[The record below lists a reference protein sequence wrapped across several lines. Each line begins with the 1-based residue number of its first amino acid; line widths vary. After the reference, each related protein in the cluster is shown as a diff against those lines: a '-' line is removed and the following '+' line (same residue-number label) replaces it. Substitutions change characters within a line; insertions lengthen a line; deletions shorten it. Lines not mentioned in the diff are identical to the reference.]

1 MLKICFYSIYSTH
14 YMIKKIFSFVTL
26 FLASSAFGEE
36 ITNWQLG
43 FRDPASPVM
52 EKVNDLHNFVLI
64 MMTVITVFV
73 LFLLFYVSFKFRKSA
88 NPTPS
93 KRSHHAVLETLWTA
107 IPVVILIFMAIP
119 SFKLV
124 YQQDVTPE
132 YDMTIKVI
140 GHQWYWEYQ
149 YPDQENLSFES
160 YMVQDEDLKPGQPR
174 LLSVDNRLVLP
185 ANKVIQVLVTAGD
198 VLHSFAMPSLGVKKD
213 AIPGRLNETWMKIDK
228 PGIYRGQCSEICG
241 TGHGY
246 MPIVIEAVTE
256 DQFASWILETKN
268 KFAKINNNTLALA
281 DTNN

>member
-1 MLKICFYSIYSTH
+1 
-14 YMIKKIFSFVTL
+14 MIKKISFIIASFFSTSL
-26 FLASSAFGEE
+26 FAQE

-52 EKVNDLHNFVLI
+52 EKVNDLHNFALI
-64 MMTVITVFV
+64 MMTIITIFV
-73 LFLLFYVSFKFRKSA
+73 LFLLFYVSFRFRKSA
-88 NPTPS
+88 NPIPS
-93 KRSHHAVLETLWTA
+93 KRSHHVVLEILWTA
-107 IPVVILIFMAIP
+107 LPVVILIVMAIP

-124 YQQDVTPE
+124 YQQDITPE

-160 YMVQDEDLKPGQPR
+160 YMIQDEDLKPGQPR

-185 ANKVIQVLVTAGD
+185 ANKVIQVLITAGD

-213 AIPGRLNETWMKIDK
+213 AIPGRLNETWMKINK

-246 MPIVIEAVTE
+246 MPIVIEALSE
-256 DQFASWILETKN
+256 DEFASWVVETKN
-268 KFAKINNNTLALA
+268 RFAKIQKNTLALA
-281 DTNN
+281 DIDN

>member
-1 MLKICFYSIYSTH
+1 
-14 YMIKKIFSFVTL
+14 MIKKLFFFFSVFVP
-26 FLASSAFGEE
+26 FSVFGEE

-52 EKVNDLHNFVLI
+52 EKVNELHNFVLI
-64 MMTVITVFV
+64 MMTIITLFV
-73 LFLLFYVSFKFRKSA
+73 LFLLIYVSIRFRKSK
-88 NPTPS
+88 NPNPS

-132 YDMTIKVI
+132 FDMTIKVI

-149 YPDQENLSFES
+149 YPDQDNLTIES
-160 YMVQDEDLKPGQPR
+160 YMIQDEDLQEGQPR
-174 LLSVDNRLVLP
+174 LISVDNRLVLP
-185 ANKVIQVLVTAGD
+185 TNTVIQVLVTGGD

-213 AIPGRLNETWMKIDK
+213 AVPGRLNETWMKIDR
-228 PGIYRGQCSEICG
+228 PGVYRGQCSEICG

-246 MPIVIEAVTE
+246 MPIVIEAIPA
-256 DQFASWILETKN
+256 DQFASWVIETKN
-268 KFAKINNNTLALA
+268 KYAQINSNALALVNV
-281 DTNN
+281 DN

>member
-1 MLKICFYSIYSTH
+1 MFKLFFTLSLSIIS
-14 YMIKKIFSFVTL
+14 VTV
-26 FLASSAFGEE
+26 SAEE

-52 EKVNDLHNFVLI
+52 RAVDDLHNFVLI
-64 MMTVITVFV
+64 MMTIITIFV
-73 LFLLFYVSFKFRKSA
+73 LLLIIYVVIRFRKSV
-88 NPTPS
+88 NPIPS
-93 KRSHHAVLETLWTA
+93 KRSHHAVLEVLWTA

-132 YDMTIKVI
+132 VDMTIKVI

-149 YPDQENLSFES
+149 YPDQNGLSFES
-160 YMVQDEDLKPGQPR
+160 YMIADEDLQPGQPR

-185 ANKVIQVLVTAGD
+185 INKNIQVLITAGD

-213 AIPGRLNETWMKIDK
+213 AVPGRLNETWMRIEKE
-228 PGIYRGQCSEICG
+228 GIYRGQCSEICG

-246 MPIVIEAVTE
+246 MPIVIEAVPE
-256 DQFASWILETKN
+256 EKFLAWIQNTKN
-268 KFAKINNNTLALA
+268 KFATLNKDTLALTSINNN
-281 DTNN
+281 